1 MCGIYVKVADL
12 SQDALI
18 GQAERAMAILA
29 HRGPDGQGIQ
39 SGEGWVFGHRRLAV
53 FDVSERGAQPMSG
66 WGHTL
71 VFNGA
76 VYNFRELR
84 KELRAIGYTFSSQSD
99 TEVILAAF
107 IHWGTDCFRRFNGMW
122 ALAIINHAARE
133 LTVSRDRYGIKPL
146 YYSQLGG
153 VTFASEPRAIVQTLA
168 QAPDI
173 DRRVAQEFLLMG
185 WQDHREETLYKG
197 VLQFPAAHYATLS
210 LSNPQAFSPVL
221 YYSLEEAVHN
231 TVVPRDEHAIT
242 EQLRGLLVD
251 SVRLRSRSDVGRCIT
266 LSGGIDS
273 SSVAGLIAASG
284 GSELD
289 TYSALFPGTEVDESP
304 FVKAVNERSGLHSRA
319 YYPEYDDF
327 LRMYQSCQRIQGQP
341 LASMAVTIHYGLME
355 RIRTGGETV
364 LLNGQGADEI
374 GAGYDK
380 FYLSLLREQLRQ
392 NPLTALSTVYHYTTQ
407 HRVNLNKLSGY
418 LSGRLGL
425 SGRKEMTLT
434 GPYFT
439 EYATQPFQ
447 RSQDSG
453 LRETSINLLREVGL
467 PVLLR
472 HEDRNTM
479 AFGLESRVPF
489 LDYRVVNFMLALPSR
504 LKIRGGVRKY
514 AIRQACR
521 EVLPD
526 RVYQRHDKLGFATPA
541 HQWMQADARRYLEAA
556 EQGVRQGYLTQSALD
571 RCQQALRK
579 RRTSEYSFVFRCW
592 AWMQFIGQAY

>member
-66 WGHTL
+66 WGHTI

-76 VYNFRELR
+76 IYNFRELR
-84 KELRAIGYTFSSQSD
+84 KELAAVGYSFSSQSD

-107 IHWGTDCFRRFNGMW
+107 VHWGTECFRRFNGMW
-122 ALAIINHAARE
+122 ALAIINHAAQE

-168 QAPDI
+168 QAANI
-173 DRRVAQEFLLMG
+173 DRRVAEEFLLMG
-185 WQDHREETLYKG
+185 WQDHREETLYRG

-210 LSNPQAFSPVL
+210 LSHPQTISPVP
-221 YYSLEEAVHN
+221 YYSLEEAVRN
-231 TVVPRDEHAIT
+231 TVVPRDERAIT
-242 EQLRGLLVD
+242 EHLRELLVD

-273 SSVAGLIAASG
+273 SSVAGLVAANG

-304 FVKAVNERSGLHSRA
+304 FVEAVNERSGLRGHA
-319 YYPEYDDF
+319 YYPGYEDF
-327 LRMYQSCQRIQGQP
+327 LRMYPSCQHIQGQP
-341 LASMAVTIHYGLME
+341 LASMAVAIHYGLME
-355 RIRTGGETV
+355 RIRTGGEKV

-380 FYLSLLREQLRQ
+380 FYLPLLREQLRQ
-392 NPLTALSTVYHYTTQ
+392 NPLTALSTVYHYTRQ
-407 HRVNLNKLSGY
+407 HRVNLHKLSGY
-418 LSGRLGL
+418 LSGRLGV
-425 SGRKEMTLT
+425 SGRKEQTLT
-434 GPYFT
+434 GPYFMDH
-439 EYATQPFQ
+439 ATQPFQ

-453 LRETSINLLREVGL
+453 LRETSANLLREVGL
-467 PVLLR
+467 PALLR

-489 LDYRVVNFMLALPSR
+489 LDHRVVNFMLALPSR
-504 LKIRGGVRKY
+504 FKIRGGVRKY

-526 RVYQRHDKLGFATPA
+526 EVYRRYDKLGFATPA
-541 HQWMQADARRYLEAA
+541 HQWMAADAQRYIEAV
-556 EQGVRQGYLTQSALD
+556 EQGVKEGYLAQAALGL
-571 RCQQALRK
+571 CQRALNK
-579 RRTSEYSFVFRCW
+579 SKISDYNFVFRCW
-592 AWMQFIGQAY
+592 AWMQFVGQAS